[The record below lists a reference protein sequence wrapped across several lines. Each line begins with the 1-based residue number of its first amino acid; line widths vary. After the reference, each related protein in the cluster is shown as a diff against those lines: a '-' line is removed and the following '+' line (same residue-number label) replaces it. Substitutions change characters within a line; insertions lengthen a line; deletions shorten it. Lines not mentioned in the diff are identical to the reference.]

1 MNLKLLD
8 KKIKSSGITIVHL
21 AKSMDISRGALYN
34 KLNGTTEFKVSEANL
49 IFDILK
55 LSKAE
60 KEEIFLT

>member
-21 AKSMDISRGALYN
+21 AKSMDISREALYN

-49 IFDILK
+49 LFDILK

-60 KEEIFLT
+60 KEKIFLT

>member
-21 AKSMDISRGALYN
+21 AKSMDISREALYN
-34 KLNGTTEFKVSEANL
+34 KLNGNTEFKVSEANL
-49 IFDILK
+49 LFDILK